1 MAMCPGAAEVGMAI
15 PEHVEVRVCRDGMNW
30 ETVYS
35 GPGEANGGRY
45 DFAPRQGR
53 LPGLA
58 GAADP

>member
-30 ETVYS
+30 EPVYS